1 MGSDVGSPINVSIED
16 LVAAEEGLVQDSPEP
31 LGNQGGDL
39 NALFYEEQF
48 LSSDTEE
55 LSNRTALPHS
65 EIPAHLRSI
74 VKECSGFCKTFASLK
89 ICS

>member
-1 MGSDVGSPINVSIED
+1 MSIED
-16 LVAAEEGLVQDSPEP
+16 LVGAKEGLVEDSPEP
-31 LGNQGGDL
+31 LDNQGGDL
-39 NALFYEEQF
+39 NPLSFEEEF

-55 LSNRTALPHS
+55 LSNRTPLPHS